1 MRTGYVRRSWTVNFR
16 AIWVRCRLY
25 GKLTLSYTRG
35 LLLHMSQVSW
45 FVCLP
50 TRASV
55 YDCSHVW
62 HEGESC
68 RSGQTDRDVVPD
80 ADHSLLEWRAYWR
93 HLANTINDPIRLS
106 VVVLLLLFRCCRFR
120 RCRRLYWSWSWSL
133 SLKYCQSVSYR
144 PACSPP

>member
-50 TRASV
+50 IRASV

-62 HEGESC
+62 HEGVLQKWTNRSGCCSGC
-68 RSGQTDRDVVPD
+68 RSFIIGM
-80 ADHSLLEWRAYWR
+80 ACI
-93 HLANTINDPIRLS
+93 LAPPGEYDQRSDPIICCCFAAAVPLLS
-106 VVVLLLLFRCCRFR
+106 FSPLSSSILGRG
-120 RCRRLYWSWSWSL
+120 RCR
-133 SLKYCQSVSYR
+133 
-144 PACSPP
+144 